1 MARGCL
7 AVAGAG
13 VWGSGR
19 ALCDSHPP
27 AGQCP
32 GQAAPHRALHELL
45 AAGEAQN
52 IPAGPPLPGCLPRPQ
67 PGPVP
72 RERDQ
77 GVPGGEGAGDTLG
90 CPGGHRDSR
99 GRPCARRSSSRRNVA
114 PTTSAT
120 ATSSSR
126 AAGSPSRA
134 SPCPGDSGA
143 LRVPTRPVPPP
154 CPPRG
159 VSVPWG
165 WLSPLSPR
173 RVNGTQVLQYSRD
186 VRKLHLSI
194 NITNVPTTP
203 WNGEDAHEA
212 LLNVTVPPS
221 LLPSSVRPV
230 RGGHPG
236 PCVPPGPG
244 GLGQGV
250 PDPLALPRAG
260 PAPLGTR

>member
-1 MARGCL
+1 MAG
-7 AVAGAG
+7 VG

-19 ALCDSHPP
+19 ALCVIPTLP

-52 IPAGPPLPGCLPRPQ
+52 VPAGPPLPGCLPCPQ

-99 GRPCARRSSSRRNVA
+99 GCPCACRSSSRRNVA

-143 LRVPTRPVPPP
+143 LPVPTRPVPPP

-159 VSVPWG
+159 CLCPVGVAEPALPAQG
-165 WLSPLSPR
+165 ERDPGAAVQPGRAEAAPEHQHHQRPHDPLERRGRPR
-173 RVNGTQVLQYSRD
+173 GPAERHRAPQ
-186 VRKLHLSI
+186 
-194 NITNVPTTP
+194 P
-203 WNGEDAHEA
+203 AA
-212 LLNVTVPPS
+212 LL
-221 LLPSSVRPV
+221 R
-230 RGGHPG
+230 
-236 PCVPPGPG
+236 PPGTG
-244 GLGQGV
+244 GT
-250 PDPLALPRAG
+250 PRALCPTG
-260 PAPLGTR
+260 ARWARPGCS